1 MGLRAMD
8 AYFSQLRVQHRRI
21 HKVLEGSFLGHF
33 PRRVNHVEAHHGLTV
48 SKRGFDVVDDRGIFE
63 NALRLPGQAEI
74 GTDDLCLGI
83 FLLETIFGSR

>member
-1 MGLRAMD
+1 MD

-48 SKRGFDVVDDRGIFE
+48 SERGFDVVDDRGIFE
-63 NALRLPGQAEI
+63 NALRLPRQAEI
-74 GTDDLCLGI
+74 GADDFCLGI
-83 FLLETIFGSR
+83 FLPETIFGSR